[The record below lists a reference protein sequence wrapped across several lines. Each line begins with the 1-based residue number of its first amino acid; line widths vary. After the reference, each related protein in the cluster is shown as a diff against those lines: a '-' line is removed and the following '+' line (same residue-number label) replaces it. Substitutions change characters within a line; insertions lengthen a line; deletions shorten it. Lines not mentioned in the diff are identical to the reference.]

1 LLVYFGSHV
10 LMSLLSRP
18 SPDGSTQASDIAAA
32 IAVAGNPQ
40 ATWTIVLVV
49 FWVVLACFLHR
60 DRIYLRP

>member
-1 LLVYFGSHV
+1 
-10 LMSLLSRP
+10 MSLLSRP
-18 SPDGSTQASDIAAA
+18 SPDGSTPATDIAST
-32 IAVAGNPQ
+32 IAVTGNPQ